1 MTVIQN
7 DIISHDRWNSRRV
20 PGHGPSLQVCLS
32 KSNPLHVF
40 PPFCGVGLVQ
50 VRSRIIDPD
59 PQVTEQALEPAQDDQ
74 PPSTVSRA
82 ESEICICKSAWLK
95 TSVYL
100 MHDLKYNDLAF
111 NWDPKPPLSYLGCND
126 PPNDFQIVT

>member
-50 VRSRIIDPD
+50 VRSRNIDPD
-59 PQVTEQALEPAQDDQ
+59 PQVTEQELESAQDDQ

-82 ESEICICKSAWLK
+82 ESEICICKSA
-95 TSVYL
+95 
-100 MHDLKYNDLAF
+100 
-111 NWDPKPPLSYLGCND
+111 
-126 PPNDFQIVT
+126 